1 MAGPSEAAPTNPM
14 SGASLKPVW
23 YRLYVLFILLL
34 LSTWNLAT
42 RNLPSY
48 LVTVPVPECESVC
61 EGIAYHP
68 LCGKNAVDT
77 FPRGTPTRYQLCQLC
92 RARVVPTPPQQG
104 PPAAMIAAE
113 QVASGAADTKGASLS
128 VDGPGAWANSRRM
141 QVKFGVAS
149 SQLQLRA
156 QDDPQILVTGGTPT
170 KVSYG
175 DVMEDVPWSD
185 SWGQDASFYNM
196 ADGACLYQWEYGIL
210 IGFGFTLVFGAGSLF
225 AGWVCDRRSR
235 VVVASASLMVM
246 SVATALQAS
255 AHSFL
260 YLLVFRAII
269 GLAQAFAMPA
279 AISILSDYF
288 VEKQKVAVGV
298 LSVGLYLGSG
308 CASFSLLFA
317 MALGWRW
324 AVLLA
329 GLVGI
334 ALAPVLYHTVKEP
347 ERTIFNAPCNLQV
360 VVDEVFEKSR
370 VARMLTVAASCKMV
384 ATYSLSAFLPIWYSR
399 RGLTG
404 YSAYSYACWNAV
416 VISSGGVL
424 SALMGDLVG
433 TRWAQRDSRAPCWI
447 GLIGSV
453 TAIPLVC
460 VMLFAWHFG
469 VSMLAF
475 FLFLF
480 ASESWFGPTVSLY
493 QASVRRSVRGQ
504 AVSLFLIASSLV
516 GNIGPALVGFFD
528 PGGERI
534 GLHLLWICITANL
547 GAAFAFVWTAREIS
561 VDPVAAG
568 FHDQKEDNLQ
578 ESLGTKAGTA
588 HWATF

>member
-1 MAGPSEAAPTNPM
+1 
-14 SGASLKPVW
+14 VW

-347 ERTIFNAPCNLQV
+347 ERTIFNAPCNLQ
-360 VVDEVFEKSR
+360 
-370 VARMLTVAASCKMV
+370 
-384 ATYSLSAFLPIWYSR
+384 
-399 RGLTG
+399 
-404 YSAYSYACWNAV
+404 
-416 VISSGGVL
+416 
-424 SALMGDLVG
+424 
-433 TRWAQRDSRAPCWI
+433 
-447 GLIGSV
+447 
-453 TAIPLVC
+453 
-460 VMLFAWHFG
+460 
-469 VSMLAF
+469 
-475 FLFLF
+475 
-480 ASESWFGPTVSLY
+480 
-493 QASVRRSVRGQ
+493 
-504 AVSLFLIASSLV
+504 
-516 GNIGPALVGFFD
+516 
-528 PGGERI
+528 
-534 GLHLLWICITANL
+534 
-547 GAAFAFVWTAREIS
+547 
-561 VDPVAAG
+561 
-568 FHDQKEDNLQ
+568 
-578 ESLGTKAGTA
+578 
-588 HWATF
+588 

>member
-1 MAGPSEAAPTNPM
+1 
-14 SGASLKPVW
+14 
-23 YRLYVLFILLL
+23 
-34 LSTWNLAT
+34 
-42 RNLPSY
+42 
-48 LVTVPVPECESVC
+48 
-61 EGIAYHP
+61 
-68 LCGKNAVDT
+68 
-77 FPRGTPTRYQLCQLC
+77 
-92 RARVVPTPPQQG
+92 
-104 PPAAMIAAE
+104 
-113 QVASGAADTKGASLS
+113 
-128 VDGPGAWANSRRM
+128 
-141 QVKFGVAS
+141 
-149 SQLQLRA
+149 
-156 QDDPQILVTGGTPT
+156 
-170 KVSYG
+170 
-175 DVMEDVPWSD
+175 
-185 SWGQDASFYNM
+185 M
-196 ADGACLYQWEYGIL
+196 ADGACLYQWEYGVL

-235 VVVASASLMVM
+235 VVVASASLMVW

-288 VEKQKVAVGV
+288 VEKQGVAVKF

-324 AVLLA
+324 SVLLA

-334 ALAPVLYHTVKEP
+334 SLTPVLYHTVKEP

-404 YSAYSYACWNAV
+404 YSAYSYACWNAL

-424 SALMGDLVG
+424 SALMGDVLG
-433 TRWAQRDSRAPCWI
+433 TRWAPRDNRAPCWI

-453 TAIPLVC
+453 VAIPLVC
-460 VMLFAWHFG
+460 VMLLASHFG
-469 VSMLAF
+469 VSMFAF

-504 AVSLFLIASSLV
+504 AVSLFLIASSLA
-516 GNIGPALVGFFD
+516 GNLGPALVGFFD

>member
-1 MAGPSEAAPTNPM
+1 
-14 SGASLKPVW
+14 SGIV
-23 YRLYVLFILLL
+23 
-34 LSTWNLAT
+34 ST
-42 RNLPSY
+42 SY
-48 LVTVPVPECESVC
+48 SSCSSC
-61 EGIAYHP
+61 
-68 LCGKNAVDT
+68 
-77 FPRGTPTRYQLCQLC
+77 PRGTLRRGTCPATLSPCQCPSASPCARASRTTHSVARTPSTPSQGGRRLATSCASSAGREWC
-92 RARVVPTPPQQG
+92 RLRRSKGRRPGEDCSGAGCLRCCRHQGRQPLRGRAWCVGQQQKDAG
-104 PPAAMIAAE
+104 EVRRRQQPAAAA
-113 QVASGAADTKGASLS
+113 GAG
-128 VDGPGAWANSRRM
+128 
-141 QVKFGVAS
+141 
-149 SQLQLRA
+149 
-156 QDDPQILVTGGTPT
+156 DDPQILVTGGTPT

-347 ERTIFNAPCNLQV
+347 ERTIFNAPCNLQ
-360 VVDEVFEKSR
+360 
-370 VARMLTVAASCKMV
+370 
-384 ATYSLSAFLPIWYSR
+384 
-399 RGLTG
+399 
-404 YSAYSYACWNAV
+404 
-416 VISSGGVL
+416 
-424 SALMGDLVG
+424 
-433 TRWAQRDSRAPCWI
+433 
-447 GLIGSV
+447 
-453 TAIPLVC
+453 
-460 VMLFAWHFG
+460 
-469 VSMLAF
+469 
-475 FLFLF
+475 
-480 ASESWFGPTVSLY
+480 
-493 QASVRRSVRGQ
+493 
-504 AVSLFLIASSLV
+504 
-516 GNIGPALVGFFD
+516 
-528 PGGERI
+528 
-534 GLHLLWICITANL
+534 
-547 GAAFAFVWTAREIS
+547 
-561 VDPVAAG
+561 
-568 FHDQKEDNLQ
+568 
-578 ESLGTKAGTA
+578 
-588 HWATF
+588 